1 MPESI
6 LEIECSNPELVK
18 KSLDADAKAEKG
30 SRVVITAEK
39 NSIKIKIST
48 DKPNKI
54 RAIENSYK
62 KLVEMLN
69 RIDKL

>member
-6 LEIECSNPELVK
+6 LELECSNPELVK
-18 KSLDADAKAEKG
+18 KSLEVDAKAEKG
-30 SRVVITAEK
+30 SKVLVSVGK
-39 NSIKIKIST
+39 NSIKIKISA
-48 DKPNKI
+48 DKPNKLK
-54 RAIENSYK
+54 AIENSYK